1 MHSYKQAFMALMF
14 EGGAYGEISD
24 AVEEAASFNRDSL
37 EASARCRCFS
47 CGAELEPWRIARWA
61 DDGETAICPEC
72 SVDLVVPE
80 GEGIPLDPF
89 FAAAFAEARS
99 TANLRAAL
107 AAGMECLELSV
118 LHHPLVG
125 CRITPETSF
134 EDYPVERAV
143 VVFRGGVGRGPVRVE
158 GAEPGTSLEVSFEH
172 GPCGVDIVL
181 RTPDGGE
188 ARDPF
193 EDGRV
198 YRLQLGLCDAM
209 ESWSVVASRSP
220 VNLKAKMAGYKVE
233 EKTRGFGAG
242 TVFASKA
249 DLRQR
254 KAHFRRLEED
264 GRS

>member
-24 AVEEAASFNRDSL
+24 AVEEAATLNRDGL
-37 EASARCRCFS
+37 ESSARSRCFS
-47 CGAELEPWRIARWA
+47 CGAEIDPRRISRWT
-61 DDGETAICPEC
+61 DGGETAICPEC

-80 GEGIPLDPF
+80 GEGVPLDAC
-89 FAAAFAEARS
+89 FAAAFSEARS

-107 AAGMECLELSV
+107 AAGAECLELCV
-118 LHHPLVG
+118 LHHPLTG
-125 CRITPETSF
+125 CRITPQTSF

-143 VVFRGGVGRGPVRVE
+143 VVFRGRAGHGPVRVG

-172 GPCGVDIVL
+172 GDCGVDIVL
-181 RTPDGGE
+181 RTPGGGG

-209 ESWSVVASRSP
+209 ESWTVVASIAP

-254 KAHFRRLEED
+254 KAHFRRLGEE
-264 GRS
+264 GRA